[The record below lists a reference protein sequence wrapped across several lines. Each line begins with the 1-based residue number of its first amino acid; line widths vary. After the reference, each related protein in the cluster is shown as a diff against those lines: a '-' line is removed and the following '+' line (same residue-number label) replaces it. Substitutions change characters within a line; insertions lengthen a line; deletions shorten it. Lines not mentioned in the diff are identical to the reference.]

1 MATVAHVP
9 NIAAGSEMEYVRRV
23 DTNDPTNSAIV
34 IVLFSTGDTV
44 ANMRDFDSVS
54 AILAGASVES
64 NFTNYARTVLTDTD
78 INSPTID
85 DSGNTAN
92 WDLADQSPL
101 ISSAG
106 GTVDEDIDM
115 VVFAYDPDSTVGTDA
130 DLIPIY
136 FCLDDG
142 AAALQTTNG
151 SDLNLVINVSGV
163 FTATPS

>member
-9 NIAAGSEMEYVRRV
+9 NIAAGSIMEYVRRV

-34 IVLFSTGDTV
+34 IILFSTGDTV
-44 ANMRDFDSVS
+44 ANMRDFDDVG

-78 INSPTID
+78 ITSPTID
-85 DSGNTAN
+85 DTGNDAN
-92 WDLADQSPL
+92 WDLADQTPL

-115 VVFAYDPDSTVGTDA
+115 VVFAYDDDSTAGTDA
-130 DLIPIY
+130 NLIPIY